1 MPVLLD
7 EEEDMPALPQ
17 AAPGVLG
24 LDGAWGGLDADV

>member
-7 EEEDMPALPQ
+7 EEEDMPALLQ
-17 AAPGVLG
+17 AAPGASG

>member
-7 EEEDMPALPQ
+7 EEEDMPTLPQ
-17 AAPGVLG
+17 AAPGASG